1 MVRFYVSGRWAAAG
15 WAVLL
20 SFFLVATAWAQAGG
34 AGQRY
39 TLIGRVADASG
50 QGLPGATVLLR
61 GTTLGATSDLDG
73 SYSIAGT
80 VAPGDYALIFSA
92 VGYRTETRPV
102 TLGSATS
109 ITTNAT
115 LAESRQSLDEV
126 VVVGSTVTTSRR
138 ELGNAISTINGND
151 LTQSGSAQVLNSL
164 QGKVPGAQIT
174 QTSGDPSGAMSVRLR
189 GVHSLSGSSDP
200 LYVIDGVIISNSS
213 TNVSQLALANDIGS
227 ANAGQ
232 NRLADL
238 NPDDIASINVIN
250 GAAAAAQYGS
260 RASNGVVLIT
270 TKRGRAGAPR
280 VSFSA
285 SAQLNELRH
294 MVPVNTYGKQF
305 GFAGLRL
312 YPIAAVTAAQ
322 VTANPGTTTIGINR
336 ANVTT
341 QLASNQVDVT
351 RYNYFD
357 QIFRKGYGTD
367 DALSISGGSDNTQYY
382 VSLGYLKNQGIIK
395 GTDFT
400 RYNLRA
406 RVDQRL
412 AKWAKA
418 SAGLSYINSF
428 ANEKANGNVF
438 YSPINSVNI
447 TNNIYDI
454 TQRDASGNLLAVE
467 PTRVNPLS
475 TIEDMSFTQGVNR
488 TVSDVQVNLTPFKG
502 FSVDYVLGVDAF
514 AQAGQGYI
522 RPYPYQAT
530 AGLPAARYP
539 LGYASNA
546 VNNALQLNSDVNV
559 GYERMLGDKF
569 KLNLLA
575 GYSYQYS
582 RSELTATQGQN
593 LAPFITTVSGASSTT
608 VTSAYTLDRF
618 DLSGYYGQATIG
630 YGNLAFITGSLRRDR
645 SSKFS
650 SSETNQLYP
659 KISGSL
665 VVSDLAFWQGAGF
678 AKTFNSFKLRASYG
692 EAGNLTGINSYD
704 RFYQFQPVGF
714 LGRNTIVPG
723 TTLANPSVRPE
734 RMGELEGGIDLGF
747 LNDRLGLGVTLYSQ
761 KITDLVVRRN
771 LAPST
776 GGSAIVNNV
785 GSMQNRGLEAT
796 LTAVPVKNA
805 AVTWDVS
812 VIFSRNRNKVLDLPG
827 SNGATQAISVD
838 NAAGAPV
845 YLLSGQPAGVFY
857 GSAYARNPD
866 GSLLLT
872 PQGFPQDERT
882 SGQATGST
890 TYVPSRGAD
899 GQPSYAAG
907 TSVANVV
914 IGNPNPNWTGSF
926 STNLAVKRFSLHVLL
941 DAVQGVSVFNAD
953 KRTRQGVGL
962 GGDFAEQ
969 ELRGNLPRG
978 YVFAIYNTQEFR
990 VDNGSF
996 VKLRETALTY
1006 TLPTVSKYIS
1016 GLSVSVVGRNLISW
1030 DNYNGFDPETSAGG
1044 SSDLLR
1050 AIDFG
1055 NVPIPRTY
1063 QLKVAATF

>member
-1 MVRFYVSGRWAAAG
+1 L
-15 WAVLL
+15 VLL
-20 SFFLVATAWAQAGG
+20 HTAAWAQSA
-34 AGQRY
+34 AGQRF
-39 TLIGRVADASG
+39 TLQGRVTDATG
-50 QGLPGATVLLR
+50 QGLPGATVLLK
-61 GTTLGATSDLDG
+61 GTGLGAASGGDG
-73 SYSIAGT
+73 AYSITGTRPAGAYTLT
-80 VAPGDYALIFSA
+80 VSL
-92 VGYRTETRPV
+92 VGYKTEARPIALGAAETV
-102 TLGSATS
+102 TTDV
-109 ITTNAT
+109 T
-115 LAESRQSLDEV
+115 LAESRQDLDEV

-151 LTQSGSAQVLNSL
+151 LTQSGSGGVLNSL

-174 QTSGDPSGAMSVRLR
+174 QNSGDPAGSISVRLR

-200 LYVIDGVIISNSS
+200 LYVIDGVIVSNAS
-213 TNVSQLALANDIGS
+213 TNVSQLALTNDIGQ

-238 NPDDIASINVIN
+238 NPNDIASINVIN

-270 TKRGRAGAPR
+270 TKRGQAGAPR
-280 VSFSA
+280 VSFSG
-285 SAQLNELRH
+285 SFQLNELRH

-305 GFAGLRL
+305 GYAGLRL
-312 YPIAAVTAAQ
+312 YTIGVPAVA
-322 VTANPGTTTIGINR
+322 ANPGVTTTGITR

-341 QLASNQVDVT
+341 QLATNQVDVT

-357 QIFRKGYGTD
+357 QIFRTGYGTD
-367 DALSISGGSDNTQYY
+367 DAVSVAGGSERTQYY
-382 VSLGYLKNQGIIK
+382 FSLGYLKNQGIIK

-406 RVDQRL
+406 RIDQRL
-412 AKWAKA
+412 TDWAKV
-418 SAGLSYINSF
+418 SAGISYINSF
-428 ANEKANGNVF
+428 SNEKANGNVF
-438 YSPINSVNI
+438 YSPINSINI

-475 TIEDMSFTQGVNR
+475 TIEDMKFTQGINR
-488 TVSDVQVNLTPFKG
+488 TVSDVQLNLTPVKG
-502 FSVDYVLGVDAF
+502 LSVDYVLGVDAYS
-514 AQAGQGYI
+514 QVGQGYI

-546 VNNALQLNSDVNV
+546 NNVVVQLNSDINV
-559 GYERMLGDKF
+559 GYERQLSEAF

-575 GYSYQYS
+575 GYSYQFSQQDY
-582 RSELTATQGQN
+582 TTTQGQN
-593 LAPFITTVSGASSTT
+593 LAPFITTVSGASNTT
-608 VTSAYTLDRF
+608 VTSAYLLDRF
-618 DLSGYYGQATIG
+618 DLSGYYGQATVG
-630 YGNLAFITGSLRRDR
+630 FRNLAFLTGSLRRDR

-650 SSETNQLYP
+650 ESETNQLYP

-665 VVSDLAFWQGAGF
+665 VVSDLGFWQGAGF
-678 AKTFNSFKLRASYG
+678 AKAVNSLKLRASYG

-704 RFYQFQPVGF
+704 RFYQFTPVGF
-714 LGRNTIVPG
+714 LGKNTIVPG
-723 TTLANPSVRPE
+723 TTLANPAVRPE
-734 RMGELEGGIDLGF
+734 RMGEIEGGADLGF
-747 LNDRLGLGVTLYSQ
+747 LNDRVGLGITLYRQ

-771 LAPST
+771 LAAST

-785 GSMQNRGLEAT
+785 GSMENRGLEVVLSAT
-796 LTAVPVKNA
+796 PVKTTDF
-805 AVTWDVS
+805 TWDLTL
-812 VIFSRNRNKVLDLPG
+812 IYNRNRNKVLDLPG
-827 SNGATQAISVD
+827 SNGATQAISID

-845 YLLSGQPAGVFY
+845 YLLNGQPAGVFY
-857 GSAYARNPD
+857 GSTYARNPD

-882 SGQATGST
+882 SGQAVGST
-890 TYVPSRGAD
+890 TFTPAREAN

-907 TSVANVV
+907 TAVANAV
-914 IGNPNPNWTGSF
+914 IGNPNPNWTGSLN
-926 STNLAVKRFSLHVLL
+926 TNFAYKKLSLHLLL
-941 DAVQGVSVFNAD
+941 DAVRGVSVFNAD

-962 GGDFAEQ
+962 GDLAEQ
-969 ELRGNLPRG
+969 ELRGDLPRG
-978 YVFAIYNTQEFR
+978 YIFAIYNTQQFR
-990 VDNGSF
+990 VDDGSY
-996 VKLRETALTY
+996 VKLREVALSY
-1006 TLPTVSKYIS
+1006 ALPTFSKFIS
-1016 GLSVSVVGRNLISW
+1016 GLNISVVGRNLYSW

-1063 QLKVAATF
+1063 QLKLSATF